1 MRKTLLLILS
11 FFIACLVS
19 AQNWDYIQTSGEY
32 YYGVGHG
39 KTVAE
44 AGEMAMAELVNM
56 ISVNVTTEFVGLTDE
71 TNRNGEIDFK
81 SKIHECIQSY
91 SQTTLT
97 NVEKWVIGK
106 EPDVT
111 VRRYM
116 KRSEL
121 EKIFEERIIK
131 AKDMLTIA
139 AEAKDRGKVDMA
151 LQYYYWS
158 YTLIRSVQHPNEVKD
173 EAGRVLVNWIPLEIE
188 DILSK
193 VKIEYDQREG
203 DFVDLKISY
212 DGKPVSS
219 MEYTYSDGRAEC
231 QGSAKDGCGVIEMAP
246 GYNTDVYHINV
257 EYQYKGQARGDAEML
272 SVLNVVPRKMFRYA
286 EQTVE
291 GKPCEGKNEALPV
304 QNRIA
309 QTVQQPKNESLTV
322 ADYQKYS
329 EKIDRVLQGIM
340 TKNNMGMASLFTLD
354 GLEIYNELIAYG
366 KGRIVGKPQIR
377 FYKGANGTVVARGL
391 QMSFSFRNGRKK
403 TFVEDV
409 VFTFNDKGKI
419 DCIAFGLGKTA
430 TDDILNRYAPGWSN
444 ETREMLV
451 EFMENY
457 KTAYSLKRLDYI
469 RSIFADDAVIIVGNV
484 AKRYVG
490 NQTDGPKV
498 SVDGVQKIS
507 YNRYDKDTYLKR
519 LETCFKRNEFINIK
533 FSHNEVQRLEKYEDE
548 DLYAIQIGQEYAS
561 SSYSDKGYLFLLVDM
576 TKRESPLIRIRTWQ
590 PNEVSMEKLY
600 NAGDFYD
607 E

>member
-11 FFIACLVS
+11 FFTACLMS
-19 AQNWDYIQTSGEY
+19 AQNWDYIQSSGEY

-39 KTVAE
+39 KTEAE

-121 EKIFEERIIK
+121 EKIFEERITM
-131 AKDMLTIA
+131 AKDMLMIA
-139 AEAKDRGKVDMA
+139 AEAKLRGKIDMA
-151 LQYYYWS
+151 LQYYYWA
-158 YTLIRSVQHPNEVKD
+158 YTLIRSVQHPNDIKD
-173 EAGRVLVNWIPLEIE
+173 EEGRVLVNWIPLEID

-193 VKIEYDQREG
+193 IKIEFEKREG
-203 DFVDLKISY
+203 DFVDLKIAY

-219 MEYTYSDGRAEC
+219 IEYTYSDGRAEC
-231 QGSAKDGCGVIEMAP
+231 QGSAKDGRGVMEMAP

-286 EQTVE
+286 EQMVKHKKGSATPE
-291 GKPCEGKNEALPV
+291 GADLPV
-304 QNRIA
+304 AKVVPRA
-309 QTVQQPKNESLTV
+309 DKMPKSLTV
-322 ADYQKYS
+322 EDYQQYS
-329 EKIDRVLQGIM
+329 ENINRVIEAI
-340 TKNNMGMASLFTLD
+340 TKKTTTGLIGVFTLN
-354 GLEIYNELIAYG
+354 GLDIYNELIAYG
-366 KGRIVGKPQIR
+366 KGRVVGQPQLQ
-377 FYKGANGTVVARGL
+377 FFKGSNGTVVARGL
-391 QMSFSFRNGRKK
+391 QMSFSFLNGRKK

-419 DCIAFGLGKTA
+419 DYIAFGLGKTA
-430 TDDILNRYAPGWSN
+430 TDDIMCRYAPSWTN
-444 ETREMLV
+444 EAREMLV
-451 EFMENY
+451 EFLENY
-457 KTAYSLKRLDYI
+457 KTAYSLKRLDYL

-484 AKRYVG
+484 AKRYGG
-490 NQTDGPKV
+490 NRTDGPRV
-498 SVDGVQKIS
+498 SVDGEQKIT
-507 YNRYDKDTYLKR
+507 YNRFDKDTYLKR
-519 LETCFKRNEFINIK
+519 LETCFNRNEFINIR
-533 FSHNEVQRLEKYEDE
+533 FSHNEVQRLEKYQKE

-576 TKRESPLIRIRTWQ
+576 TKRESPMIRIRTWQ